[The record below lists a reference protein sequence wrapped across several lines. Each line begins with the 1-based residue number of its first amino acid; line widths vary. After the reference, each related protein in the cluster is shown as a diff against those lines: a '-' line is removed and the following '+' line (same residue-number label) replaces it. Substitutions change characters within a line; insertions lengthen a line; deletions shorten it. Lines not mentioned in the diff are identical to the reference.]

1 MPRKYDMSLLDN
13 MKKGQYKTNYKDV
26 DVLVKPIPEGGK
38 DGDVDPRLF
47 KSMKMLPLILK

>member
-38 DGDVDPRLF
+38 MV
-47 KSMKMLPLILK
+47 MLIHAYSNQ